1 MTGQPPPNPRPD
13 RDRDL
18 GFDELLAIF
27 VALAAIGSILF
38 WGLTRRDAGFNPA
51 DLGLLPEQET
61 VTDRESLILDNS
73 PRPRLTPTPSP
84 RVRVSPSTVVEPEQ
98 PRTAPVPRSPGGVVV
113 APVPVPRPE
122 AETTAPSTPIVVAP
136 PPTADAAEFPDVPPD
151 YWAYPF
157 ITDLSQRGV
166 ITGLEDGTFQPDQP
180 VNRAQYAALIQGIL
194 PPEQRQQP
202 IAFSDVNAGYW
213 ATSAID
219 AAVQAGFLRGFPDGT
234 FLPEQP
240 VSHVQVLASLSNGLQ
255 LSQPTTTATEALN
268 VFTDANE
275 IPEWAVP
282 IVATATQAG
291 LVVNHPNPEQLQPNQ
306 PATRAEVAA
315 AIYQALEATGQVE
328 PIQSRYIVQP

>member
-27 VALAAIGSILF
+27 VALAAIGSILV
-38 WGLTRRDAGFNPA
+38 WGLTRRDTGFNLT
-51 DLGLLPEQET
+51 DLGLFPRQET
-61 VTDRESLILDNS
+61 IAERESLILENS
-73 PRPRLTPTPSP
+73 PRPRLTPTPTP
-84 RVRVSPSTVVEPEQ
+84 RVRVPPETTVEPDQ
-98 PRTAPVPRSPGGVVV
+98 TSTTPVPRSTGGVVV
-113 APVPVPRPE
+113 APVPVPRSE
-122 AETTAPSTPIVVAP
+122 AESTAPSSPVVVAP
-136 PPTADAAEFPDVPPD
+136 SPTAAAAEFPDVPSD

-157 ITDLSQRGV
+157 IADLSQRGI
-166 ITGLEDGTFQPDQP
+166 ITGLEDGTFKPDQP

-194 PPEQRQQP
+194 PPDQRQQP
-202 IAFSDVNAGYW
+202 IAFSDLEANYW
-213 ATSAID
+213 AAPAID
-219 AAVQAGFLRGFPDGT
+219 AAVQAGFLKGFPNGT
-234 FLPEQP
+234 FLPDQP

-255 LSQPTTTATEALN
+255 LSQATSTATEALN
-268 VFTDANE
+268 VFTDANQ
-275 IPEWAVP
+275 IPEWAIP

-315 AIYQALEATGQVE
+315 TIYQALEATGQVE